1 MSWQRQKQ
9 LASDC
14 YKSKD
19 YDGAIHHFS
28 SALELLP
35 KHSIHN
41 IDRQRLLSNVVLCHL
56 TKDEDDNGEHN
67 VRVTASKEDLLKM
80 AKECASLNPQWPKS
94 HYRLAQVYLHKF
106 DRSNDACNCLQRALQ
121 LDPRFVEAR
130 ELLMR
135 QLRTR
140 DRGQNSADV
149 GNSGGGGLDDDGD
162 NDNYDGR
169 GVARDNPSNTFE
181 NRSDRDYG
189 AANGIDEMSSIYETV
204 VHFCNSVL
212 MEVRLLHDR
221 VSHWFYHEIS
231 DERRGFVILGI
242 LFLILLIGFGGI
254 SSLFSNTS
262 GRQYRGNYD
271 DNNIYNS
278 YRNQVAHERRPYYSE
293 TGPSA
298 GYYQSSYQDY
308 SRTHQRGYSDSYSH
322 RGNEGYNMG
331 GGLFSNFTLF
341 DGSGLSMIILLLI
354 MYIANKMGISPF
366 QIYWALRLMGGHGI
380 NRRRGF
386 RGRGR
391 GRGFW

>member
-1 MSWQRQKQ
+1 MSWQTQKQ

-35 KHSIHN
+35 KHGIHN
-41 IDRQRLLSNVVLCHL
+41 IDRQRLLSNVILCHL
-56 TKDEDDNGEHN
+56 TKDEDDNSEHN
-67 VRVTASKEDLLKM
+67 VRASASKEDLLKM
-80 AKECASLNPQWPKS
+80 AKECVSLNSQWPKS
-94 HYRLAQVYLHKF
+94 HYRLAQVYLNKF

-130 ELLMR
+130 QLLMR

-149 GNSGGGGLDDDGD
+149 DNSCGGGLDDGD
-162 NDNYDGR
+162 NDNGDDDG
-169 GVARDNPSNTFE
+169 GVARDNSSNTFD
-181 NRSDRDYG
+181 NRNDRDYG
-189 AANGIDEMSSIYETV
+189 AANGIDEMSSIYENV
-204 VHFCNSVL
+204 VHFCNRVL

-221 VSHWFYHEIS
+221 TSHWFYHEIS

-242 LFLILLIGFGGI
+242 LFFILLIGFGGI
-254 SSLFSNTS
+254 SSFFSNTS

-271 DNNIYNS
+271 DNNVYNS
-278 YRNQVAHERRPYYSE
+278 YRNQAAHQRRPYYSE

-322 RGNEGYNMG
+322 RGNDGYHMG
-331 GGLFSNFTLF
+331 GTLFSNFTLF
-341 DGSGLSMIILLLI
+341 DGSGLSMVILLLI

-366 QIYWALRLMGGHGI
+366 QIYWALRLMGGHGF

-391 GRGFW
+391 GFW